1 MMALDY
7 VNAAGTGYGHQVS
20 KTKKRNFP
28 REEVKSLQ
36 SKRRVEGLRAE

>member
-1 MMALDY
+1 MMALDHL
-7 VNAAGTGYGHQVS
+7 NAAGTVYGYQVS

-36 SKRRVEGLRAE
+36 SNRRVEGLRAE